1 MREVRVGRV
10 LAASLHQGIAEVLP
24 TRLGFYEHWLPV
36 DRLREGTV
44 GAGSIQAVLS
54 FLRQEGDAYDAVM
67 RCAGREAARWTVA
80 AMSRPSRR
88 ILGAL
93 PAFLKRRMLLRAASR
108 LVLSI
113 WRESRVSSRVEGP
126 VVRVDV
132 ARSIFCTVRE
142 PASRPLC
149 LFHAEAHAEMLALF
163 AVPARAAIVTCRGM
177 GSPSCT
183 IEIGPN
189 DTVEV
194 DREAAAA

>member
-1 MREVRVGRV
+1 
-10 LAASLHQGIAEVLP
+10 
-24 TRLGFYEHWLPV
+24 
-36 DRLREGTV
+36 
-44 GAGSIQAVLS
+44 
-54 FLRQEGDAYDAVM
+54 
-67 RCAGREAARWTVA
+67 
-80 AMSRPSRR
+80 
-88 ILGAL
+88 
-93 PAFLKRRMLLRAASR
+93 
-108 LVLSI
+108 
-113 WRESRVSSRVEGP
+113 